1 MAAENKFLAPASLTG
16 DMPPEEFRAA
26 GHKLIDWVA
35 DYLEQAERYPVL
47 TQTAPGDIR
56 RQLPS
61 AAPDKPESLDA
72 MFSDFEKIILPG
84 VTHWNHPAFFAY
96 FSITGSGPGILGELL
111 SAALNVNGML
121 WKTCPSASELE
132 EVVLSWLRQL
142 LGLPEEFEGIVMDTA
157 SVASLVAIAAAR
169 ESLQDLNIREEG
181 LAGRPEVPRLR
192 LYMSEQS
199 HSSID
204 KAAITLGIGHKGVR
218 KVPVDENFR
227 MNTKAL
233 DDAIREDIQ
242 AGWKPFCVIATVGTT
257 STTSV
262 DPVGDIASIC
272 ARHNLW
278 LHVDAAYA
286 GSAAIVPEHRDILA
300 GCERADSFVFNPH
313 KWLFTPFDF
322 SAFYTRQ
329 PEMIRGAFSLVP
341 EYLRTPEDPEARNYM
356 DYGIQLGRRFR
367 ALKMWFVLRY
377 FGKEGII
384 ARLRQHI
391 GWAQEFAEWIDEDEN
406 FERMAPTPFSVVCF
420 RACPNEVARKLATAD
435 ERQKETLQKYLDELN
450 QQLMDAVNTTGET
463 YLSHTKLNNKLTL
476 RLAIGNLKTE
486 KRHLERA
493 WELLREHATRLDTET
508 RPAA

>member
-1 MAAENKFLAPASLTG
+1 MAVENKFPVPESLTG

-35 DYLEQAERYPVL
+35 DYLENAERYPL
-47 TQTAPGDIR
+47 LAQTAPGDVR

-61 AAPDKPESLDA
+61 AAPDKPEPLDA

-132 EVVLSWLRQL
+132 EVVMSWLRQL

-169 ESLQDLNIREEG
+169 ESLKDLNIREEG

-227 MNTKAL
+227 MNTQAL

-242 AGWKPFCVIATVGTT
+242 AGWKPFCVVATVGTT

-300 GCERADSFVFNPH
+300 GCECADSFVFNPH

-322 SAFYTRQ
+322 SAFYTRR

-341 EYLRTPEDPEARNYM
+341 EYLRTPEDP
-356 DYGIQLGRRFR
+356 
-367 ALKMWFVLRY
+367 
-377 FGKEGII
+377 
-384 ARLRQHI
+384 
-391 GWAQEFAEWIDEDEN
+391 
-406 FERMAPTPFSVVCF
+406 
-420 RACPNEVARKLATAD
+420 
-435 ERQKETLQKYLDELN
+435 
-450 QQLMDAVNTTGET
+450 
-463 YLSHTKLNNKLTL
+463 
-476 RLAIGNLKTE
+476 
-486 KRHLERA
+486 
-493 WELLREHATRLDTET
+493 
-508 RPAA
+508 